1 MRSQQIASY
10 TLTTTDKCVKHLVS
24 QEGANMKTEKQIEA
38 IQKIVAQGMAAK
50 IPAHFTAKKI
60 AETMESFSRGEVW
73 VVTIQLAETIIA
85 VGSTEATA
93 LHWAGVQ
100 AVEFLTLRGCTD
112 DNGDPWHPA
121 TVAEWFGYRSTKL
134 DIDGDGDIH

>member
-1 MRSQQIASY
+1 MK
-10 TLTTTDKCVKHLVS
+10 TVKQLPS
-24 QEGANMKTEKQIEA
+24 LKGANMKTEEQTETIR
-38 IQKIVAQGMAAK
+38 KIVAKGMAAK
-50 IPAHFTAKKI
+50 IPAQFTAQKI
-60 AETMESFSRGEVW
+60 TDTMESFSRGEVW

-100 AVEFLTLRGCTD
+100 AVEFLTLRDCTD
-112 DNGDPWHPA
+112 DNGDQWHPA

-134 DIDGDGDIH
+134 QIDGDGDIH

>member
-1 MRSQQIASY
+1 LTSQMEF
-10 TLTTTDKCVKHLVS
+10 VRNLVS
-24 QEGANMKTEKQIEA
+24 QEGANMKTEKQTETIR
-38 IQKIVAQGMAAK
+38 KIVAQGMAAK

-60 AETMESFSRGEVW
+60 TEAMESFSRGEVW
-73 VVTIQLAETIIA
+73 VVTIQLAETVIA

-100 AVEFLTLRGCTD
+100 AVEFLTLRDCTD
-112 DNGDPWHPA
+112 DNGDPWQPA